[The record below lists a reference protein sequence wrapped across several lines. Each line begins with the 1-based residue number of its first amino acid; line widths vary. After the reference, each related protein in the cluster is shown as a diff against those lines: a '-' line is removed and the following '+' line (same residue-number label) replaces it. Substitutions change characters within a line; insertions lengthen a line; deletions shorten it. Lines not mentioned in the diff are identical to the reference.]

1 MINIL
6 GMNFADDNYP
16 DVGTIC
22 IDKDD
27 GNLLL
32 LSEDIYKLNGILT
45 RNVCIGEY
53 GVSVFPFKMGDTAFV
68 IDLLKMFVYDSKND
82 CWLDVEE
89 LA

>member
-1 MINIL
+1 MIDIL
-6 GMNFADDNYP
+6 DMYFPDDNYP
-16 DVGTIC
+16 DIGTIC

-32 LSEDIYKLNGILT
+32 LSEDMHKLNGILT
-45 RNVCIGEY
+45 RSICIGTY
-53 GVSVFPFKMGDTAFV
+53 GGGVFPFKMGDTAFV

>member
-22 IDKDD
+22 VDKDD

-32 LSEDIYKLNGILT
+32 LSEDIHKLNDTLT
-45 RNVCIGEY
+45 RAVCIGTY
-53 GVSVFPFKMGDTAFV
+53 GVGVFPFRMGDTAFV
-68 IDLLKMFVYDSKND
+68 IDLLKMFIYDSKND

>member
-6 GMNFADDNYP
+6 GMYFADDNYP

-32 LSEDIYKLNGILT
+32 LSEDIAE
-45 RNVCIGEY
+45 NVHI
-53 GVSVFPFKMGDTAFV
+53 
-68 IDLLKMFVYDSKND
+68 
-82 CWLDVEE
+82 
-89 LA
+89 